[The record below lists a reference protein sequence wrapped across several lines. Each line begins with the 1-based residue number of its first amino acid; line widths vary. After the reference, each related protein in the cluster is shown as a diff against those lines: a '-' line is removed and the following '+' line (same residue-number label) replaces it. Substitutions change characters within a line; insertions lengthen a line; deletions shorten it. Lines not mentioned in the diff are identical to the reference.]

1 MLTYCHGNQSTPSA
15 KEDLEVMI
23 IYFRDNQLTQSM
35 KEVLV
40 MSSIDYNNIQV
51 LSVKEG
57 DLEAMLI
64 GYAGI

>member
-1 MLTYCHGNQSTPSA
+1 
-15 KEDLEVMI
+15 MI
-23 IYFRDNQLTQSM
+23 IYFRDNQLTQLM
-35 KEVLV
+35 KEVLA

-57 DLEAMLI
+57 ALEVMLI